1 MKISSWFALAAVAL
15 SFSAADAQTSS
26 NVSVFATGFSNPRG
40 LKWGPDGNLYVAEGG
55 TGGKTPPSSTCD
67 QVPPPVGPYTGG
79 FNARISKVTP
89 DGTRTT
95 LVGGLPS
102 TSAAIGDVDG
112 VADVAFIGDQM
123 YALLAGAGCSHGHP
137 NFPNSILKVN
147 SDGSWSRI
155 ANLSAYQKLHPTKVI
170 EPDDFEPDGTWYS
183 LIAADGVLYAVE
195 PNHGEVDSITPS
207 GVVTRLVDVS
217 ETQGHVVPTSI
228 ARTASGFLVGNL
240 DTFPITPGS
249 ASRFTVSTLGGITRT
264 VPGLT
269 TVVAVV
275 LSGGDTYFLELND
288 APGFP
293 GPNNGK
299 VVRLRSGTL
308 LTIASGLTVPTGMTM
323 GPDGNLYVSNFG
335 AVPAPAGV
343 GQIVKITVP
352 GPL

>member
-1 MKISSWFALAAVAL
+1 MKIYNWFVLAALAL
-15 SFSAADAQTSS
+15 SLSVADAQTSS

-112 VADVAFIGDQM
+112 VADVAFLGNQM
-123 YALLAGAGCSHGHP
+123 YALLAGGGCSHGHP

-155 ANLSAYQKLHPTKVI
+155 ANLSAYQKLHPTKNP

-195 PNHGEVDSITPS
+195 PNHGEIDSITPS

-240 DTFPITPGS
+240 STFPIAPGS
-249 ASRFTVSTLGGITRT
+249 ASRYTINTLGGITKAI
-264 VPGLT
+264 PGLT

-275 LSGGDTYFLELND
+275 VSGGDVYFLELND

-299 VVRLRSGTL
+299 VVRLRSGSL
-308 LTIASGLTVPTGMTM
+308 LTIATGLTVPTGMTM
-323 GPDGNLYVSNFG
+323 GPDGNLYVSNLG

>member
-1 MKISSWFALAAVAL
+1 VAL
-15 SFSAADAQTSS
+15 SILSANAQTSS

-55 TGGKTPPSSTCD
+55 TGGRTPPVSTSA

-79 FNARISKVTP
+79 LTARISKVTP

-95 LVGGLPS
+95 LVDRLPS

-112 VADVAFIGDQM
+112 VADIAFIGDQM
-123 YALLAGAGCSHGHP
+123 YALLAGAGCSHAHP
-137 NFPNSILKVN
+137 NFPNGILKVN
-147 SDGSWSRI
+147 SDGSWSRL
-155 ANLSAYQKLHPTKVI
+155 ANLSAYQKLHPTKNP

-195 PNHGEVDSITPS
+195 PNHGEVDAITTS
-207 GVVTRLVDVS
+207 GVVTRLIDLS

-228 ARTASGFLVGNL
+228 ARTATGFLVGNL
-240 DTFPITPGS
+240 STFPITPGS
-249 ASRFTVSTLGGITRT
+249 AARYYINALGGVTRV

-275 LSGGDTYFLELND
+275 ISGGDTYFLELND
-288 APGFP
+288 AAGFP

-299 VVRLRSGTL
+299 VVRLRSGSL
-308 LTIASGLTVPTGMTM
+308 LTIATGLTVPTGMTM

>member
-1 MKISSWFALAAVAL
+1 MKTSRWLVAAVVAL
-15 SFSAADAQTSS
+15 SMLSANAQTSS

-55 TGGKTPPSSTCD
+55 TGGKTPGAGTCD
-67 QVPPPVGPYTGG
+67 QVPPPVGPYTAGW
-79 FNARISKVTP
+79 NARISKVTP
-89 DGTRTT
+89 DGTRST
-95 LVGGLPS
+95 LLDRLPS
-102 TSAAIGDVDG
+102 TSAAIGDVEG
-112 VADVAFIGDQM
+112 VADIAFIGDQM
-123 YALLAGAGCSHGHP
+123 YALISGAGCSHAHP
-137 NFPNSILKVN
+137 SFPNGILKVN
-147 SDGSWSRI
+147 SDGSWSRL
-155 ANLSAYQKLHPTKVI
+155 ANLSAFQKLHPTKNP
-170 EPDDFEPDGTWYS
+170 EPDDFEPDGTWYN

-195 PNHGEVDSITPS
+195 PNHGEVDAITTS
-207 GVVTRLVDVS
+207 GVVTRLIDIS

-228 ARTASGFLVGNL
+228 VRTASGFLVGNL
-240 DTFPITPGS
+240 STFPITPGS
-249 ASRFTVSTLGGITRT
+249 ASRYYINTLGGITRV

-275 LSGGDTYFLELND
+275 VSGGDTYFLELND

-299 VVRLRSGTL
+299 VVRLRSGSL
-308 LTIASGLTVPTGMTM
+308 LTIATGLTVPTGMTM

>member
-1 MKISSWFALAAVAL
+1 MKTSRWLLLAVVAL
-15 SFSAADAQTSS
+15 SILSANAQTSS

-55 TGGKTPPSSTCD
+55 TGGKAPPVSTCD
-67 QVPPPVGPYTGG
+67 QVPAPVGPYTGG

-95 LVGGLPS
+95 LVDRLPS
-102 TSAAIGDVDG
+102 TSAAIGDVEG
-112 VADVAFIGDQM
+112 VADIAFLGDQM
-123 YALLAGAGCSHGHP
+123 YALMAGAGCSHAHP

-155 ANLSAYQKLHPTKVI
+155 ANLSSYIKLHPTKNP
-170 EPDDFEPDGTWYS
+170 EPDDFEPDGTWYT

-207 GVVTRLVDVS
+207 GVVTRLIDLS

-228 ARTASGFLVGNL
+228 ARTASGFVVGNL
-240 DTFPITPGS
+240 STFPIVPGS
-249 ASRFTVSTLGGITRT
+249 AARYTISTLGGVTS
-264 VPGLT
+264 VLPGLT

-275 LSGGDTYFLELND
+275 VSGGDTYFLELND

-299 VVRLRSGTL
+299 VVRLRAGTF
-308 LTIASGLTVPTGMTM
+308 LTVASGLTVPTGMTM

>member
-1 MKISSWFALAAVAL
+1 MRISRWILPAIAALGISSA
-15 SFSAADAQTSS
+15 SAQMSS

-55 TGGKTPPSSTCD
+55 TGGKTPPSSGCD

-79 FNARISKVTP
+79 FNARISKVAP

-102 TSAAIGDVDG
+102 TSAAIGDVSG
-112 VADVAFIGDQM
+112 VADIAFIGDQM
-123 YALLAGAGCSHGHP
+123 YALLGGAGCSHGHP

-147 SDGSWSRI
+147 ADGSWSRL
-155 ANLSAYQKLHPTKVI
+155 ANLSTYLKLHPTKNP
-170 EPDDFEPDGTWYS
+170 EPNDFEPDGTWYS

-195 PNHGEVDSITPS
+195 PNHGEVDAITTT

-228 ARTASGFLVGNL
+228 ARTSSGFLVSNL
-240 DTFPITPGS
+240 NTFPIVPGS
-249 ASRFTVSTLGGITRT
+249 SARYTVSTLGGITK
-264 VPGLT
+264 VAPGLT

-275 LSGGDTYFLELND
+275 VNGGDTYFLELND

-299 VVRLRSGTL
+299 VVRQRSGTL
-308 LTIASGLTVPTGMTM
+308 LTIAEGLTVPTGMTL

-335 AVPAPAGV
+335 AVPGPAGV
-343 GQIVKITVP
+343 GQIVKIIVP